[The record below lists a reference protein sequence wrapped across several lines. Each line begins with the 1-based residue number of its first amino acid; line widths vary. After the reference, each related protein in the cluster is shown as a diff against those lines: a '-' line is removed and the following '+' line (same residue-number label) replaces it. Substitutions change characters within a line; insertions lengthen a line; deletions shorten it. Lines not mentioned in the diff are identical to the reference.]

1 MSSTTFY
8 KKDSLIKCL
17 TYLKSKLIEL
27 KIMESKQYIANVI
40 DVLDNGDAVIELP
53 LEMISDLGWKEGD
66 VLDIIA
72 ENKKIIVKNLTKE
85 NDHARDN
92 NSKASIR

>member
-1 MSSTTFY
+1 
-8 KKDSLIKCL
+8 
-17 TYLKSKLIEL
+17 
-27 KIMESKQYIANVI
+27 MENKQYIANVI
-40 DVLDNGDAVIELP
+40 EVLDNGDAVIELP

-66 VLDIIA
+66 VLDFIA

>member
-1 MSSTTFY
+1 
-8 KKDSLIKCL
+8 
-17 TYLKSKLIEL
+17 
-27 KIMESKQYIANVI
+27 MENKQYIANVI

-66 VLDIIA
+66 VLDFIA

>member
-1 MSSTTFY
+1 
-8 KKDSLIKCL
+8 
-17 TYLKSKLIEL
+17 
-27 KIMESKQYIANVI
+27 MESKQYIANVI

>member
-1 MSSTTFY
+1 
-8 KKDSLIKCL
+8 
-17 TYLKSKLIEL
+17 
-27 KIMESKQYIANVI
+27 MESKQYTANVI

-53 LEMISDLGWKEGD
+53 LEMINDLGWKEGD
-66 VLDIIA
+66 VLDFIA